1 MRTNYILKSV
11 LTLAFFTG
19 SLFSFQLKGE
29 VVQVGDIAYNL
40 NDELQTAE
48 TAVLPGGAKYSGAL
62 VIPASIEAGGK
73 NYAVVKI
80 GDGSLRDA
88 PGLTSVVI
96 PEGLKTIGNSSFASC
111 TGITSIILPA
121 SVNAI
126 EDWAFYG
133 CSAMTSINIPSGIT
147 TIGEH
152 TFQNS
157 GLTSITLPSTVT
169 SLKTCAFQDAAA
181 LASIN
186 LENVTEIGA
195 YSLLGT
201 AITSAT
207 IGNVFSIK
215 SEAFKNC
222 TQLADVNFTGSVS
235 IIEDWAF
242 QNSGINSLVLP
253 EGMLSLG
260 SAFPDCANLSSVTI
274 PKSIKIL
281 KDWTFSSTAMEEMNV
296 SWDAP
301 QSVTVAENAFGNV
314 TGTPE
319 WKVPANLK
327 SLYGEIWNGFP
338 VVSVNPTGIEFVS
351 GVNTTVYYADG
362 VLNLSNLLGHNVSV
376 VSIDGRVITRF
387 QVTSENAK
395 ISLSLSSGIYLLYV
409 ADANKQTAIKFIAK

>member
-1 MRTNYILKSV
+1 MRTNYFLKSV
-11 LTLAFFTG
+11 LTLAFFSV
-19 SLFSFQLKGE
+19 SLFSFQMKGD
-29 VVQVGDIAYNL
+29 VVQVGGIAYNL
-40 NDELQTAE
+40 NEELLTAE
-48 TAVLPGGAKYSGAL
+48 TTVLPGGAKYTGAL
-62 VIPASIEAGGK
+62 VIPASIETGGK
-73 NYAVVKI
+73 SYAVVKI

-88 PGLTSVVI
+88 PGLTSVSI

-111 TGITSIILPA
+111 TGITSITLP
-121 SVNAI
+121 STVDAI

-133 CSAMTSINIPSGIT
+133 CSGLTSINIPNGVTAIRD
-147 TIGEH
+147 H

-157 GLTSITLPSTVT
+157 GLTSIVLPSTVI
-169 SLKTCAFQDAAA
+169 SLKTCAFQDAVA

-186 LENVTEIGA
+186 LENVTEIGGYA
-195 YSLLGT
+195 LLGT

-222 TQLADVNFTGSVS
+222 THLTEVTFSGNVS

-242 QNSGINSLVLP
+242 QNSGITSLVLP
-253 EGMLSLG
+253 EGLLSLG
-260 SAFPDCANLSSVTI
+260 SAFPDCLNLTSVTI
-274 PKSIKIL
+274 PKSVKIL

-301 QSVTVAENAFGNV
+301 QTVTVSENAFGNV

-327 SLYGEIWNGFP
+327 SLYGDTWNGFP
-338 VVSVNPTGIEFVS
+338 VVTANPTGIDLVLGE
-351 GVNTTVYYADG
+351 NANVYYSDG

-387 QVTSENAK
+387 QVNSVNAHVPV
-395 ISLSLSSGIYLLYV
+395 SLASGVYLLHV
-409 ADANKQTAIKFIAK
+409 VNANKQTAIKFIAK